1 MPAAR
6 QTRLTVHASCV
17 ALGPAAVL
25 VRGASGSGKSGLA
38 LDLMALGAALI
49 ADDRTDLRCDG
60 QGIVVECPPAI
71 RGRIEARG
79 VGILAASSQTRA
91 MLRLVV
97 DMDGREDDRLPPRR
111 ETTLLGHTI
120 PLLYPPP
127 NAHFAAAI
135 LQYLKGGRC
144 D

>member
-1 MPAAR
+1 MPVAR
-6 QTRLTVHASCV
+6 QARLIVHASCV
-17 ALGPAAVL
+17 AVGPAAVL

-38 LDLMALGAALI
+38 LDLMALGATLI
-49 ADDRTDLRCDG
+49 ADDRTVLRTDG

-91 MLRLVV
+91 LLRLVV

-111 ETTLLGHTI
+111 ETTLLGCTI

>member
-6 QTRLTVHASCV
+6 RTRLTVHASCV

-38 LDLMALGAALI
+38 LDLMALGATLI

-111 ETTLLGHTI
+111 ETTLLGYTI
-120 PLLYPPP
+120 PLLYPPQ